1 MCACVCVCVCA
12 HMHAYTCVQVFV
24 CVCLCE
30 FERVHIIKSY
40 AFDCKVKDK
49 CIMCV
54 ADVSEE
60 QYVKML
66 EEEEM
71 R

>member
-1 MCACVCVCVCA
+1 
-12 HMHAYTCVQVFV
+12 
-24 CVCLCE
+24 
-30 FERVHIIKSY
+30 
-40 AFDCKVKDK
+40 
-49 CIMCV
+49 MCV

-71 R
+71 RWTQQTMPWATGAQDTDS